1 MRCLR
6 LSLAIASLLC
16 AGPAGLVAA
25 ERGAAENLLIDGS
38 FEAEQAEFP
47 EFWSASS
54 ARDVVYDRRGGPGG
68 MKASIG
74 LLGKEAGTKTVSVRQ
89 QDLTLVPGEPYKI
102 SGYIRTQAFQS
113 RSAGLIVHNSGWLTA
128 SGLTKLPADSE
139 WTYLEKTF
147 TLFPSKD
154 NRYGV
159 AMYAV
164 EPRGEVHFAE
174 IKLEALSQRAREGS
188 RSNWSAVVAPR
199 LVPYQPL
206 LHKIPQAEPR
216 LVFKFFGSLPEP
228 REAYECVVTVRGNHL
243 PPQTLPLVE
252 GKLVVPLAG
261 LECGEYS
268 LEAVLQHRET
278 REQVLQAA
286 YPIRIV
292 DLPAIDRSRI
302 RPLNNLVAELL
313 DAPLRP
319 VAEPQTFSFV
329 NPRDG
334 WVFVALV
341 PQGAKQDG
349 KGGDGADPPDGAAG
363 GAGEE
368 DALAVQ
374 IDAGDPVITATTER
388 GEAFREL
395 PRGEHRITVSGNAA
409 AARLL
414 VRSIPEIF
422 NYPPC
427 ANSQVAENGRY
438 DWDFM
443 KRHVLHAVT
452 TLNGGQ
458 LPGDALPEAK
468 ARGLK
473 WLANFNVA
481 PVDDPDSVR
490 KRMEQHPG
498 MTQPQYDGLTSDELF
513 FGRATIANYS
523 AALWQLQNPQD
534 RLVYTWIVGK
544 PSMAALDTDFL
555 SACIN
560 VSRSRGRLLF
570 EAYCHPQADEAAAAD
585 YLDDKIGETMRLFNA
600 YFPQAAAGT
609 GIIFGNFNQ
618 IPIIS
623 LEHNPAVD
631 FKYFLDMQVNLIAN
645 SPDFADLATTGYWG
659 TYYGD
664 EELARWSFLLMR
676 HYAVEGRRDML
687 SARYGFQYNPGFLA
701 NGDFADGL
709 KSWDTAPAAEDAIRP
724 ATIDGYGQHSQG
736 RWGAGRAGD
745 TACVLTRQAERP
757 NRLSQTATGL
767 KVGQAYCLQ
776 FVTADLQD
784 VTDRRYNPRRY
795 GIDAELDGA
804 EILADRSFVHIDR
817 RQTHRSHDAGRI
829 GKINLHRLVFR
840 ARTATQTIAFHDER
854 ARPGEALLLN
864 FVQLKPYLE

>member
-1 MRCLR
+1 MRRRL
-6 LSLAIASLLC
+6 LSLAIANLLC
-16 AGPAGLVAA
+16 WGPAALVATQ
-25 ERGAAENLLIDGS
+25 RSAAENLLIDGS
-38 FEAEQAEFP
+38 FDAEQADFP

-54 ARDVVYDRRGGPGG
+54 ARDVVYDRHGGPGG
-68 MKASIG
+68 QTASIG
-74 LLGKEAGTKTVSVRQ
+74 LLGTEAGSKTVSVRQ
-89 QDLTLVPGEPYKI
+89 HDLTLVPGEPYKI
-102 SGYIRTQAFQS
+102 SAYVRTRGFQS
-113 RSAGLIVHNSGWLTA
+113 RSAGLIVHNAGWLTA
-128 SGLTKLPADSE
+128 SGLTNLPADSE
-139 WTYLEKTF
+139 WTYLEKTL
-147 TLFPSKD
+147 TLFPSEN

-174 IKLEALSQRAREGS
+174 LRLEALSPRGREGS
-188 RSNWSAVVAPR
+188 RSHWSAVIAPR
-199 LVPYQPL
+199 LVPCAPL
-206 LHKIPQAEPR
+206 LHQIPRATPQLA
-216 LVFKFFGSLPEP
+216 FKFFGSLPEP
-228 REAYECVVTVRGNHL
+228 REAYECVVAIGGHAR
-243 PPQTLPLVE
+243 PPQTLPLVAGE
-252 GKLVVPLAG
+252 LVVPLAG
-261 LECGEYS
+261 LACGDYV
-268 LEAVLQHRET
+268 LETVLQHRET
-278 REQVLQAA
+278 RARVLRAT

-302 RPLNNLVAELL
+302 RPLNNLVSELL
-313 DAPLRP
+313 DAPLRQSP
-319 VAEPQTFSFV
+319 EPQTFSFV

-341 PQGAKQDG
+341 PQGPA
-349 KGGDGADPPDGAAG
+349 P
-363 GAGEE
+363 E
-368 DALAVQ
+368 LAVR
-374 IDAGDPVITATTER
+374 IGDGDPVITAATER

-395 PRGEHRITVSGNAA
+395 PRGEHRITVSGSTT

-443 KRHVLHAVT
+443 KRHVLPAVT

-473 WLANFNVA
+473 WLANFNVD
-481 PVDDPDSVR
+481 PVDDPDSLR
-490 KRMEQHPG
+490 ERMERHPG

-513 FGRATIANYS
+513 FDRATIANYT
-523 AALWQLQNPQD
+523 AALWQLRNPQD
-534 RLVYTWIVGK
+534 RLVYTWIVGQ
-544 PSMAALDTDFL
+544 PSRPSLHTDFL
-555 SACIN
+555 SACLN

-570 EAYCHPQADEAAAAD
+570 EAYCHPQADEASAAD
-585 YLDDKIGETMRLFNA
+585 YLDDKIGETMRRFNA
-600 YFPQAAAGT
+600 YLPHAAAGT

-687 SARYGFQYNPGFLA
+687 SARYGFQYNPGLLA

-709 KSWDTAPAAEDAIRP
+709 QGWDVAPAVADAIRP

-745 TACVLTRQAERP
+745 TVCVLTRQAERP
-757 NRLSQTATGL
+757 NRLCQTASGL

-784 VTDRRYNPRRY
+784 VTDQRYNPRRY

-817 RQTHRSHDAGRI
+817 RQTHGSHDAGRV
-829 GKINLHRLVFR
+829 GKINLQRLVFR
-840 ARTATQTIAFHDER
+840 ARAATQTITFHDER